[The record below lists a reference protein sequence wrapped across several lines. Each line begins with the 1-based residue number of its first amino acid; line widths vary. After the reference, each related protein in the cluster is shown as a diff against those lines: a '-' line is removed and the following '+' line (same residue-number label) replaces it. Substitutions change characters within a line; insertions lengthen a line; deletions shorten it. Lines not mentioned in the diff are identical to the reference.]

1 MNTLNVA
8 MLLEH
13 AARVAPHQ
21 TFVIEEHQRFSFG
34 EVESEACRVANALA
48 GLGVR
53 SGDRVALFLPNTSM
67 FVIAYYGALKLGA
80 IPVPLNVA
88 SPGPELARLLAD
100 AEATIL
106 IAYEP
111 FMAAAA
117 EAINVNQDRCRLLIA
132 NSPGSD
138 ACPPGTQRLADL
150 MRDAADNFVTALT
163 RPDDTAMILYTSG
176 TAGQP
181 KGAMLTH
188 FNINFFAQLLA
199 HDLWQLTADDV
210 MLMVAPAAHIFGQSM
225 INVACVAQ
233 ARLSLMAKFDLPKF
247 LNTIERDRVT
257 FFAGVPTLGHYLLNA
272 SGLDRCDLSSLRVV
286 MLSGAAV
293 PPDLIRSVRARFQVD
308 VITGYGMTE
317 AVPITFVTAVEMARA
332 PIGSVGQAVWG
343 TAVMIVDDAGLRV
356 PIGELGEIVVR
367 GPQVFCG
374 YYRRPLETAAAQR
387 DDWFHTGDVG
397 HVDEAGH
404 LFIVD
409 RIKDMIKRSG
419 YAVYPAEVERVL
431 VEHPAVAEAAVVGVP
446 DAAVGEEI
454 KACVV
459 LKLGA
464 AVTPDEL
471 IEHCKQQLAA
481 YKCPRIVEVRDSLLK
496 NPAGK
501 IVRSTLRQA

>member
-1 MNTLNVA
+1 
-8 MLLEH
+8 
-13 AARVAPHQ
+13 
-21 TFVIEEHQRFSFG
+21 
-34 EVESEACRVANALA
+34 
-48 GLGVR
+48 
-53 SGDRVALFLPNTSM
+53 
-67 FVIAYYGALKLGA
+67 
-80 IPVPLNVA
+80 
-88 SPGPELARLLAD
+88 
-100 AEATIL
+100 
-106 IAYEP
+106 
-111 FMAAAA
+111 
-117 EAINVNQDRCRLLIA
+117 
-132 NSPGSD
+132 
-138 ACPPGTQRLADL
+138 
-150 MRDAADNFVTALT
+150 
-163 RPDDTAMILYTSG
+163 
-176 TAGQP
+176 
-181 KGAMLTH
+181 
-188 FNINFFAQLLA
+188 
-199 HDLWQLTADDV
+199 
-210 MLMVAPAAHIFGQSM
+210 
-225 INVACVAQ
+225 
-233 ARLSLMAKFDLPKF
+233 
-247 LNTIERDRVT
+247 
-257 FFAGVPTLGHYLLNA
+257 
-272 SGLDRCDLSSLRVV
+272 
-286 MLSGAAV
+286 
-293 PPDLIRSVRARFQVD
+293 
-308 VITGYGMTE
+308 TGYGMTE

-343 TAVMIVDDAGLRV
+343 TAVMIVDEAGLRV

-397 HVDEAGH
+397 RVDEAGH

-459 LKLGA
+459 LKPGA